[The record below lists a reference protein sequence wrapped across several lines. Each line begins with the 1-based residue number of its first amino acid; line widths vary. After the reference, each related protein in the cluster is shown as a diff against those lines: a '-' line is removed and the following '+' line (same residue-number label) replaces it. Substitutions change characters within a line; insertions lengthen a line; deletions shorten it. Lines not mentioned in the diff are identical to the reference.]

1 MSPPRPLE
9 PPSGTSATAL
19 ARVEAAA
26 GTIIHEQRTRRR
38 WTLRRLADAAGLSV
52 SAVHGAEA
60 GRPTSLATY
69 VRIGTAL
76 GLRPELTFT
85 DRRRT
90 SAPVLRRGDLVHS
103 AMGDLEARH
112 LARLGYPTGI
122 DEPYQH
128 FQFAGRADLIAWDLE
143 RRSLLHVE
151 NRTRFPDVQEAAGS
165 WNAKRT
171 YLPAILAQRL
181 GIARGWRSV
190 THVMVALWSA
200 EVLHVIR
207 LRTATFRALC
217 ADPAQPFTDW
227 WAGNPP
233 AAGVSSSLVVLD
245 PLAAGRQAAFAD
257 LDGALRAR
265 PRHRDYAEAA
275 QRLRRA

>member
-9 PPSGTSATAL
+9 PPSSAPATAL
-19 ARVEAAA
+19 VRVAAAA
-26 GTIIHEQRTRRR
+26 GTIIHDERTRRR

-60 GRPTSLATY
+60 GRPTSLGTY
-69 VRIGTAL
+69 VRVGAAL

-85 DRRRT
+85 DPRRS
-90 SAPVLRRGDLVHS
+90 SAAVLRQADLVHS
-103 AMGDLEARH
+103 AMGDFEARH
-112 LARLGYPTGI
+112 LARLDYPTGI

-128 FQFAGRADLIAWDLE
+128 YQFAGRADLIAWSIE
-143 RRSLLHVE
+143 RRALLHVE
-151 NRTRFPDVQEAAGS
+151 NRTRFPDVQDAAGS

-181 GIARGWRSV
+181 GIGRGWRNV

-200 EVLHVIR
+200 EVVHVIR

-217 ADPAQPFTDW
+217 PDPAQPFFDW

-233 AAGVSSSLVVLD
+233 ANGVRSSLVVLD
-245 PLAAGRQAAFAD
+245 PLAVGRQAAFAD

-265 PRHRDYAEAA
+265 PRHRDYADVA